1 MSEESVIIKQLQ
13 KELSEMKKELAETK
27 KRAEEYL
34 NGWKRARADYIN
46 REKEIEKEKEDW
58 QKFANL
64 SVIFQLLPI
73 LDNFKRAFRVYEELR
88 PNLEKG
94 DLQEMKAWVEGI
106 RQIKKQLENLFKAL
120 EIEEIKTIGE
130 KFDPFLHESVGVQE
144 GSDSTDKSEIIVKEI
159 EPGYKLHGR
168 VIRPAKVI
176 VSKGK

>member
-1 MSEESVIIKQLQ
+1 MPEENVIIKQLQ
-13 KELSEMKKELAETK
+13 KELTEAKKK
-27 KRAEEYL
+27 AEEYL
-34 NGWKRARADYIN
+34 NGWKRAKADYIN
-46 REKEIEKEKEDW
+46 REKEIEKEKKDW

-73 LDNFKRAFRVYEELR
+73 LDNFKRAFKVYEELQL
-88 PNLEKG
+88 NLERE
-94 DLQEMKAWVEGI
+94 DLREMKAWVEGVK
-106 RQIKKQLENLFKAL
+106 QIKNQLENLFKAL
-120 EIEEIKTIGE
+120 KIEEIKTVGE

-144 GSDSTDKSEIIVKEI
+144 ENDSNEKSEIIVKEI